1 MAEAKGEYI
10 AVNELKGTVST
21 TAKDAV
27 SVMYGSNKVRIAWAE
42 GKRVWDVW
50 ETMLSANNSSIS
62 SSATTIT
69 ESLFGLQSYG
79 TDRLGVK
86 HQMTG
91 SEHIEFSP
99 SSIGANNT
107 TNSRTQNVVITQK
120 KSGKSITVTATQA
133 GRVAQSTTYGT
144 PSVTSTSISTIAASG
159 NVTRY
164 LTVNWSQSKITTYD
178 NGTTSSTTVTGSS
191 TATVTSGS
199 SQNSS
204 GAYISGGGVYV
215 PSAGTNYFSSTH
227 NVFYISGYEYYA
239 NGVRGTGSG
248 VYVQRNKNTYT
259 TGTNYNV
266 SCGSANVSS
275 IANVGGSFTFTAVCQ
290 SRTVYY
296 YDSGVDDYGS
306 WTNLTGSVTYSD
318 GVSSVSHTSFS
329 GEANITAYV
338 SENFGSARN
347 PRVTISCSGRT
358 DYTQVSQTAV
368 SYTFSSVATGEI
380 AQSGGTFKVYLN
392 SFTNQTGVEPT
403 CTVSGIT
410 GATITSVKVLTS
422 YTAGNIEVTL
432 NVPSN
437 SSTSTRTLTL
447 KATHPVTGQT
457 LTIPIT
463 QKANTA
469 VTRLSIAKTSYFQ
482 KSGTQ
487 YRFVG
492 TIDVETTQSQTI
504 SGTWYYVAVDSEGLS
519 IGSVV
524 ADTKGVVSFS
534 INSSTK
540 TVSYTGNYVTIEGV
554 TAADFAGIRAEL
566 RNSPITLNGVVTTI
580 K

>member
-10 AVNELKGTVST
+10 AVNELKGTTSST

-27 SVMYGSNKVRIAWAE
+27 SVSYGSNKVRIAWAE

-50 ETMLSANNSSIS
+50 ETMLSANNFSIG

-79 TDRLGVK
+79 TDRLGAK

-99 SSIGANNT
+99 SSITANT
-107 TNSRTQNVVITQK
+107 STSSRTQSVVITQK

-144 PSVTSTSISTIAASG
+144 PSVTSTSISTVAASG
-159 NVTRY
+159 GTRS
-164 LTVNWSQSKITTYD
+164 LTVYWSQTKTTTYD
-178 NGTTSSTTVTGSS
+178 NGTTSSTTETGSS

-199 SQNSS
+199 AQNSS
-204 GAYISGGGVYV
+204 GAYISGGSVVV

-275 IANVGGSFTFTAVCQ
+275 IANVGGSFTFTAICQ
-290 SRTVYY
+290 TRTVYF
-296 YDSGVDDYGS
+296 YDSGVDGYGD
-306 WTNLTGSVTYSD
+306 WVNQTASVIYSN

-329 GEANITAYV
+329 GSANITAYV
-338 SENFGSARN
+338 SENFGSARS
-347 PRVTISCSGRT
+347 PRVTISYSGQT
-358 DYTQVSQTAV
+358 DYTQVSQEAV

-392 SFTNQTGVEPT
+392 SFTNQTGAEPT

-422 YTAGNIEVTL
+422 YTSGNIEVTL

-469 VTRLSIAKTSYFQ
+469 VTRLSIANTSYFQ

-504 SGTWYYVAVDSEGLS
+504 SGTWYYVAVDSEGMM

-554 TAADFAGIRAEL
+554 TAADFVGIRAEL
-566 RNSPITLNGVVTTI
+566 RNSPIALNGVVKTI